1 MKLEIGIV
9 KSCWISKWADKYGS
23 HANLDGYLRDIYTIL
38 SPNDQFLIISVSLC
52 LHLFVA
58 QGLFFDLL
66 KQPSDKKLS
75 SRRGLSFSSSSKSSS
90 SSSSSKYSSSSSNS
104 SKHSSDKRQKKK
116 VAYVCS
122 SAGYSA
128 SVKAQYGCGAR
139 VPSVPGVS
147 ASSDAPLLSTR
158 NSFLTKT
165 SQPCYDDNKW
175 VPVMWAASSLWCRN
189 GQLQNISR
197 VCSPCK

>member
-90 SSSSSKYSSSSSNS
+90 SSS
-104 SKHSSDKRQKKK
+104 KHSSDKRQKKK

-122 SAGYSA
+122 STGYSA

-175 VPVMWAASSLWCRN
+175 VPVMEAGSSLWCRN
-189 GQLQNISR
+189 GQFKNISR
-197 VCSPCK
+197 VCSPCKKIYISIYLP

>member
-1 MKLEIGIV
+1 M
-9 KSCWISKWADKYGS
+9 
-23 HANLDGYLRDIYTIL
+23 DIYTIL

-90 SSSSSKYSSSSSNS
+90 SSSSSKYSSSSS
-104 SKHSSDKRQKKK
+104 SKHSSSDKRQKKK

-139 VPSVPGVS
+139 VPSVPGLS
-147 ASSDAPLLSTR
+147 DTSDAALLSTR

-165 SQPCYDDNKW
+165 SQPCYDDNK
-175 VPVMWAASSLWCRN
+175 
-189 GQLQNISR
+189 
-197 VCSPCK
+197 

>member
-1 MKLEIGIV
+1 M
-9 KSCWISKWADKYGS
+9 
-23 HANLDGYLRDIYTIL
+23 
-38 SPNDQFLIISVSLC
+38 SLC

-66 KQPSDKKLS
+66 KQPSDKKIS

-90 SSSSSKYSSSSSNS
+90 SSSSSKYSSSSSSS

-122 SAGYSA
+122 SSGYSA

-147 ASSDAPLLSTR
+147 ASSDAALLSTR

-165 SQPCYDDNKW
+165 SQPCYDDNK
-175 VPVMWAASSLWCRN
+175 
-189 GQLQNISR
+189 
-197 VCSPCK
+197 

>member
-1 MKLEIGIV
+1 M
-9 KSCWISKWADKYGS
+9 
-23 HANLDGYLRDIYTIL
+23 
-38 SPNDQFLIISVSLC
+38 SLC

-90 SSSSSKYSSSSSNS
+90 NSSSSKYSSSSSSS

-147 ASSDAPLLSTR
+147 ASSDAALLSTR

-165 SQPCYDDNKW
+165 SQPCYDDNK
-175 VPVMWAASSLWCRN
+175 
-189 GQLQNISR
+189 
-197 VCSPCK
+197 